1 MFSTIGN
8 FSSSL
13 SRSLP
18 NAGVEFDGEDLTIFI
33 MDLSG
38 YGNALRD
45 SVITWIS
52 LVSKVLAT
60 SSRISLID
68 EIIPS
73 NPIRPMRGGGLQVCG
88 GVNDCNVQYTNST
101 VLTSNSNTLMMT
113 VISNRNLS
121 HPFF

>member
-1 MFSTIGN
+1 MDFSW
-8 FSSSL
+8 
-13 SRSLP
+13 
-18 NAGVEFDGEDLTIFI
+18 
-33 MDLSG
+33 

-68 EIIPS
+68 EIIPT

-101 VLTSNSNTLMMT
+101 VLTSNSKTLMKT
-113 VISNRNLS
+113 VISDTVKENIAVRLPWRGVKLIS
-121 HPFF
+121 AFLARIGYTYKGSS